1 VSQQVTVDGNSINFT
16 QVLNDNCNNCTWT
29 NITSGNGTVYV
40 YGSSFTSIISINGTA
55 LSGTDVQDRDLYL
68 AHIYNSIG
76 GGVLQVYNSSFSS
89 SNLTGNTTLQFQM
102 IR

>member
-16 QVLNDNCNNCTWT
+16 QVFTGNTINTTQLN
-29 NITSGNGTVYV
+29 GNTTETIYV
-40 YGSSFTSIISINGTA
+40 PGSSFTCIIRIDGAA
-55 LSGTDVQDRDLYL
+55 LNATDVHARDLYL
-68 AHIYNSIG
+68 AHVYNSIG
-76 GGVLQVYNSSFSS
+76 GGVLQVYNSSFTS